1 MILSTRQQSFSG
13 CQLDVLRALTHQS
26 WSDPHLLPP
35 LLLYLAPLKSHWLMG
50 GQTAFVEKKHFFGG
64 QGHPKVSVANP
75 YIDPPVPMKMA
86 KGKSMYSKSL
96 GTINGYFMVYLS
108 FFYRYLE
115 GQMLYV
121 TRHITN
127 FLDHPASL
135 KSISKALSFSS
146 SGSCPKSVFE
156 LITLTFLGTTERCQ
170 GKQLQQP

>member
-1 MILSTRQQSFSG
+1 MVE
-13 CQLDVLRALTHQS
+13 QLL
-26 WSDPHLLPP
+26 W
-35 LLLYLAPLKSHWLMG
+35 
-50 GQTAFVEKKHFFGG
+50 KKICFFWG

-121 TRHITN
+121 TRHITH

-170 GKQLQQP
+170 GKQLQQPWTTDLFMIVLAGKSSSSQSPAWLLGFFLRFLIDQAKLCHSVAD

>member
-1 MILSTRQQSFSG
+1 MVNGWSNSFCG
-13 CQLDVLRALTHQS
+13 
-26 WSDPHLLPP
+26 
-35 LLLYLAPLKSHWLMG
+35 K
-50 GQTAFVEKKHFFGG
+50 KKHFFWG

-115 GQMLYV
+115 GQMSYV
-121 TRHITN
+121 TRHITH

-170 GKQLQQP
+170 SSSSQSPAWLLGFFLRFLIDQAKLCHSVAD